1 MDSAPLPHAIDLTP
15 GSEAAL
21 VAAMQAGEEAAF
33 EQVVRMHGPRML
45 AVTRRMLGSEEDAQD
60 ALQEALLSAFKAIG
74 NFQGESQLSTWLH
87 RIAVNAALMK
97 LRSQKRRVRNLDD
110 LLPRF
115 IEDGHMENPAAA
127 WSVTFDTAVAARET
141 REVVRKSIDELPEAY
156 REVLL
161 LRDIDERSTEE
172 TANLLGVTT
181 GVVKTRLHRARQALR
196 TLLAPYMHDGH
207 P

>member
-1 MDSAPLPHAIDLTP
+1 MDSAPVPDAIDLTP
-15 GSEAAL
+15 GSEEAL
-21 VAAMQAGEEAAF
+21 VVAMQAGEDAAF
-33 EQVVRMHGPRML
+33 EQVVRTYGPRLL
-45 AVTRRMLGSEEDAQD
+45 AVTRRMLGTEEDAQD
-60 ALQEALLSAFKAIG
+60 ALQDALLSAFKAIG
-74 NFQGESQLSTWLH
+74 NFKREAQLSTWLH

-97 LRSQKRRVRNLDD
+97 LRSQKRQVRNLDD

-115 IEDGHMENPAAA
+115 VGDGHMQNADAA
-127 WSVTFDTAVAARET
+127 WSVAFDTAVAARET
-141 REVVRKSIDELPEAY
+141 REVVRKSIDELPDAY

-172 TANLLGVTT
+172 TATLLGVTT